1 MPSVRDSLSKLKV
14 AVVGTKTA
22 ELDKKLDQAV
32 KDIISY
38 RSSSNQLSYIDLVKN
53 IISKEVSSTSLNGL
67 LGGVDAG
74 HTSPALFGQG
84 NRIARYKTYQSIIK
98 NIDFCRR
105 ALSVLTD
112 NILSPDDIT
121 KTSLDIS
128 PISYHEEETNAQAN
142 VKNIKELISKVKL
155 EENLD
160 LIVMNTLGMGDF
172 FCEIADAKTTFT
184 SQAMLYEWIGDIRN
198 ENNNNIDQFESLVEF
213 EQIKSEKKKYN
224 NFKIRFEINYSLLE
238 DEENSE
244 GKKYNIEQLN
254 LLFHEPNRVIKLQS
268 DLYPVCFGYLVFP
281 KAAINPQHMIK
292 DQAINNICNNI
303 IRSLKDRIPQIDEVS
318 DLGEIKHII
327 KSIAQQADPNKIM
340 KIRFVPP
347 DKMQHF
353 KRPST
358 EFYPYGES
366 IFEGSKYSAK
376 VLIALETALAIQ
388 RLSRSTEKRKIGIE
402 IGLPRDASKMVEA
415 MKESFRK
422 RKVTLDSFETIDT
435 IPSMIGTFED
445 IYVPQRDGKPFVDVS
460 TFTEGNVDTRS
471 KVDELKYVR
480 DALVAGFGV
489 PPAIIGIEENSTVK
503 STLAEE
509 NLLFARTI
517 IGHQKYLTHQ
527 VNELIQKIYKLV
539 EPEKALEMFDN
550 IKIAFPV
557 PKSLQFERESKYIS
571 DLANLVRSLEDI
583 GIPKEWAKKQYLQN
597 IDWID
602 LENFETKEKIDKT
615 TGEEKEEE
623 GMGGGYM

>member
-1 MPSVRDSLSKLKV
+1 MPNVRDSLNKLKI

-22 ELDKKLDQAV
+22 QVDKKLDQAV

-38 RSSSNQLSYIDLVKN
+38 RTSSNQLSYIDLVKN
-53 IISKEVSSTSLNGL
+53 IIAKQVSNSSLTGI
-67 LGGVDAG
+67 LGGIEG
-74 HTSPALFGQG
+74 GQTSPALFGQG

-121 KTSLDIS
+121 KTSIEIAPD
-128 PISYHEEETNAQAN
+128 SYHEDEEYSQAN
-142 VKNIKELISKVKL
+142 VKNIKEIVQKLKL

-160 LIVMNTLGMGDF
+160 LIVMNTLGFGDF
-172 FCEIADAKTTFT
+172 FCELADAQTTFT
-184 SQAMLYEWIGDIRN
+184 SQAMLTEWIHTQASS
-198 ENNNNIDQFESLVEF
+198 ENNELLEF
-213 EQIKSEKKKYN
+213 PIVLDDKKKTEFN
-224 NFKIRFEINYSLLE
+224 LRIMINYSLLE
-238 DEENSE
+238 DENDDKEKE
-244 GKKYNIEQLN
+244 VEVEKLN

-281 KAAINPQHMIK
+281 KSAINPQHMIK
-292 DQAINNICNNI
+292 DQAINNICDKI
-303 IRSLKDRIPQIDEVS
+303 VSSLKDKIPQLDDVS
-318 DLGEIKHII
+318 DLGEIKQII
-327 KSIAQQADPNKIM
+327 SAIAKQSDPNRIL

-347 DKMQHF
+347 SKMQHF
-353 KRPST
+353 RRPST

-388 RLSRSTEKRKIGIE
+388 RLSRSTEKRKIAVE
-402 IGLPRDASKMVEA
+402 IGLPRDAAKMVES

-445 IYVPQRDGKPFVDVS
+445 IYIPQRDGKPFVDVN

-517 IGHQKYLTHQ
+517 IAHQKYLSHQ
-527 VNELIQKIYKLV
+527 INELILKVYKLTN
-539 EPEKALEMFDN
+539 PEKAMEMLDN
-550 IKIAFPV
+550 VKIALPV

-602 LENFETKEKIDKT
+602 LENFETKEKIDKA
-615 TGEEKEEE
+615 TGEEKEEDTM
-623 GMGGGYM
+623 GGGGGYM